1 MKSALLITKRS
12 ADGAKI
18 RSALRDKFRLKTA
31 SNVAGALNGLDQVRC
46 DMIFADIDLLMDHA
60 RKSSAEQV
68 LQSFKGRSSL
78 TEVVVMADPGQMRQA
93 VKWVKAGAFDL
104 ILYPLTQEQ
113 IRLMSDA
120 IAAALLQQSE
130 LDYLRTQFWKS
141 DAADVVRTKS
151 LAMADVFTKIQSV
164 APTKTTVLLAGE
176 TGTGKTVLA
185 KLIHQHSNRQEA
197 QFISVHC
204 GAIPDTLIESELFG
218 HEKGAFTGAVR
229 KKMGKF
235 ELANGGTIFLDEI
248 GTLTPAAQIKLLQ
261 VLQDGTYSRVGS
273 EEAAHTNARIIAA
286 TNEDLK
292 SLCDQDRYRKDLY
305 YRLNVFPIQIP
316 PLHERVEDLPDLIE
330 RFLVHLN
337 RESQKKISG
346 VHPQVY
352 KGLSQYDWPGNVRE
366 LENLVERAFILE
378 SSSMLTMESFP
389 AELFEEQ
396 RNTAVLPVNSHLTL
410 AEARKN
416 ALKDFECHY
425 LKTLL
430 ARNKG
435 RINISAKEADI
446 STRQLHKLMGKYAI
460 RKETFKV

>member
-1 MKSALLITKRS
+1 MKSALLITTRL

-18 RSALRDKFRLKTA
+18 RSALKDKFRLKTA
-31 SNVAGALNGLDQVRC
+31 SDVAGALSGLDQARY

-60 RKSSAEQV
+60 RKTSAEEV
-68 LQSFKGRSSL
+68 LQSFKCKSSP

-93 VKWVKAGAFDL
+93 VNWVKAGAFDL

-113 IRLMSDA
+113 VRLMSDA

-151 LAMADVFTKIQSV
+151 TAMADVFKKIQSV
-164 APTKTTVLLAGE
+164 APTKTTVLLTGE

-273 EEAAHTNARIIAA
+273 EETAYTNARIIAA
-286 TNEDLK
+286 TNENLK
-292 SLCDQDRYRKDLY
+292 SLCEQGRYRKDLY

-316 PLHERVEDLPDLIE
+316 PLHARIEDLPDLIE

-337 RESQKKISG
+337 RESQKKIAG
-346 VHPQVY
+346 VHPQIY

-396 RNTAVLPVNSHLTL
+396 RNTAVLPVNSHLAL

-416 ALKDFECHY
+416 ALEDFECQY

-460 RKETFKV
+460 RKETFKA